1 MKKLWIVLAFL
12 VLCTSIFAGAQKEI
26 KGDNQIRIGMVNLS
40 QGPPYFIAMSK
51 AVEDEAKA
59 YPNVTVFVTDA
70 NGDQA
75 KLTADVEDVLAKN
88 VDGIIISGG
97 WFEDAPAA
105 LDMIEEAGIPV
116 VLVDR
121 RYASD
126 NFTSWIGPDNYAIGQ
141 QTGKYI
147 VEKLGGKG
155 VLVIIKG
162 GPADNSIGYNR
173 TNGVKDVVSKTAIEI
188 IEAPEFAGWG
198 AAGGQTQMEDLLAKY
213 DTIDWVFCENDSM
226 ALGARQAIADAG
238 RSDRIKVSGVDG
250 EKAALLAIMEQG
262 SNYETT
268 GLNNAD
274 QIGRAGFN
282 RLMSIFAGVQPP
294 KETVFNSPLITAE
307 NVGKYYDPESIF

>member
-1 MKKLWIVLAFL
+1 MKKWTTLL
-12 VLCTSIFAGAQKEI
+12 VLVLTGFMVFANGQSDSPAKGQI
-26 KGDNQIRIGMVNLS
+26 KIGMVNLS

-59 YPNVTVFVTDA
+59 YPNVTVYVTDA

-75 KLTADVEDVLAKN
+75 KLTSDVEDILAKN

-126 NFTSWIGPDNYAIGQ
+126 NFTSWIGPDNYLIGQ
-141 QTGKYI
+141 QTGAYI
-147 VEKLGGKG
+147 AEKLGGKG
-155 VLVIIKG
+155 RIVIIKG

-173 TNGVKDVVSKTAIEI
+173 SNGVKDTVSQYGIEI
-188 IEAPEFAGWG
+188 VEAPEYAGWG

-213 DTIDWVFCENDSM
+213 DSIDWVFCENDSM
-226 ALGARQAIADAG
+226 ALGAQQAIKDAG
-238 RSDRIKVSGVDG
+238 RSSEIKISGVDG
-250 EKAALLAIMEQG
+250 EKAALLAIQEDG
-262 SNYETT
+262 SNYATT

-282 RLMSIFAGVQPP
+282 RIMSILAGGEPP
-294 KETVFNSPLITAE
+294 YETVFPSPLISRE
-307 NVGKYYDPESIF
+307 NVDKHYNPDSIF